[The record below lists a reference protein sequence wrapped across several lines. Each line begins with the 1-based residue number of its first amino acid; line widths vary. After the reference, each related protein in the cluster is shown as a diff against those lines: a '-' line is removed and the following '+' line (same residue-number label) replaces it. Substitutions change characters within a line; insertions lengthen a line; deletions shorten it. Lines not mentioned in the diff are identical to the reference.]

1 MKTILLSLGFLI
13 TVNLTYAQD
22 SYLNGRKIELRS
34 TPSRLG
40 MPHNTGLKTSS
51 TAQNDRIIVAQN
63 NNIIKASSQNC
74 PDGKCL
80 NLVDYSSVDTSLL
93 SQLVEIRK
101 ALLKVPDFNKY
112 PQLTRANAD
121 ISDLIGRI
129 KVKQQ

>member
-1 MKTILLSLGFLI
+1 MKTIYLSLGFLI
-13 TVNLTYAQD
+13 AVNFSYAQD
-22 SYLNGRKIELRS
+22 SYLHGRKIELRT

-40 MPHNTGLKTSS
+40 MPHNTGFKTSA
-51 TAQNDRIIVAQN
+51 TTQNDRIIVAQN
-63 NNIIKASSQNC
+63 NIIRDSSQNC

-80 NLVDYSSVDTSLL
+80 NLVDYASVDEQLL
-93 SQLVEIRK
+93 LQLVEIRK
-101 ALLKVPDFNKY
+101 ALLKVPNFNKY